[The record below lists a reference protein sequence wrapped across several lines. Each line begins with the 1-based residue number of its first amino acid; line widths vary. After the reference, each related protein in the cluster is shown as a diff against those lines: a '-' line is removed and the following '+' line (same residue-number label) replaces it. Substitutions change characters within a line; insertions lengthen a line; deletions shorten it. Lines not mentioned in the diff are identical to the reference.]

1 MLKLEIRIRNSCK
14 DIESIEAR
22 LDKGF
27 LKYGLIKEVYPD
39 GTICYKST
47 NSKKDYAVF
56 GKLIYALHNK
66 EWFILNV
73 DKWLWYNSDY
83 NKDDSDCFEDLLF
96 HYTKVESKA

>member
-47 NSKKDYAVF
+47 NSKIDYAVF

-83 NKDDSDCFEDLLF
+83 NKAGSECFEDLLF